1 MTEESKDTP
10 NQELATIETPKT
22 AEPTPVAV
30 QKSGAGK
37 AVWLVVLLQFVL
49 LIGFA
54 AAGTYYYL
62 EVMKAAEVQQNEYK
76 TTSANSNARLDAMK
90 KTLGQVDAEVKEIS
104 GDKLADLQK
113 ELNTT
118 LANFKTFEQNV
129 NAINKRLK
137 ELSPRDEQQWMIS
150 QIEYFL
156 EMAQYRLALTG
167 DHQGAALLMDQ
178 ASIVAAQLRTPDAQA
193 LLTALSEDRANL
205 KIEGYWQP
213 ELIHAQ
219 LNALI
224 EKIDDL
230 SISSYNHEDYDEK
243 PTADIMSSEGMNKL
257 LSSLV
262 RVQKTD
268 SAVKPL
274 LDDTTR
280 KQVEQHIFMLLTE
293 AQLNVMRQNQLGYE
307 SSLAQLVKIVK
318 EAFNPNQKQTQFF
331 VNELERLKEVQIT
344 RPTTTIEKSQQALRN
359 LITIF
364 EKKKS

>member
-1 MTEESKDTP
+1 
-10 NQELATIETPKT
+10 
-22 AEPTPVAV
+22 
-30 QKSGAGK
+30 
-37 AVWLVVLLQFVL
+37 
-49 LIGFA
+49 
-54 AAGTYYYL
+54 
-62 EVMKAAEVQQNEYK
+62 
-76 TTSANSNARLDAMK
+76 MK

-150 QIEYFL
+150 QIEYFI

-178 ASIVAAQLRTPDAQA
+178 ASIIAAQLRTPDAQA

-230 SISSYNHEDYDEK
+230 SISSYNHEDFDEK
-243 PTADIMSSEGMNKL
+243 PAADIMSSEGMNKL